1 MISRGDQKTM
11 TLCSCGYSAHGD
23 VRTAKFN
30 MILHKKK
37 CNGKGVKF
45 DLQSGQHISEFKDG
59 TKNVIVNNY
68 IYKCLNKNQRAKQVN
83 QIKNIEKVLGGD
95 KREEW
100 N

>member
-11 TLCSCGYSAHGD
+11 TLCSGGYSAHGD

-45 DLQSGQHISEFKDG
+45 DLQSK
-59 TKNVIVNNY
+59 
-68 IYKCLNKNQRAKQVN
+68 
-83 QIKNIEKVLGGD
+83 
-95 KREEW
+95 
-100 N
+100 

>member
-1 MISRGDQKTM
+1 MILRGDQKAV

-59 TKNVIVNNY
+59 TKNVIVNNS
-68 IYKCLNKNQRAKQVN
+68 IYKCLNKN
-83 QIKNIEKVLGGD
+83 
-95 KREEW
+95 
-100 N
+100 